1 MTIWFV
7 GINQATWK
15 PAFFYNDQEA
25 TTISITLLEELKLPL
40 MYTLFIMSNLL
51 IIEQGLSVSY
61 SLILCELFSFWILYY
76 HFKLKDNVDIFW
88 MNY

>member
-1 MTIWFV
+1 MKAWDSL
-7 GINQATWK
+7 
-15 PAFFYNDQEA
+15 FYNDQEA

-40 MYTLFIMSNLL
+40 MCTLFIKSNLL
-51 IIEQGLSVSY
+51 IIEQD
-61 SLILCELFSFWILYY
+61 LILCELFSFWILYY

>member
-1 MTIWFV
+1 MICWYSAV
-7 GINQATWK
+7 HMKAWDSL
-15 PAFFYNDQEA
+15 FYNDQEA

-40 MYTLFIMSNLL
+40 MCTLFIKSNLL
-51 IIEQGLSVSY
+51 IIEQD
-61 SLILCELFSFWILYY
+61 LILCELFSFWILYY